1 MSWTAHLPK
10 SEFQNCAQITHY
22 TPCALKGAR
31 HDRAI
36 LLHFVVKG
44 FYLHV
49 MVILFHLRSSL
60 FSSSAGLTCAYLTG
74 RALQVLGFF
83 IAHNFIA
90 HYAVSLFRF
99 VATLCFGT
107 GVAFL
112 FLQGGGGGGGGV
124 SGSSALISA
133 RQLGVSFVNGLLL
146 SAYLVGLFFGLQHA
160 GTVRYAFAVHDRIFQ
175 NVLFTDRP

>member
-1 MSWTAHLPK
+1 MSALPF
-10 SEFQNCAQITHY
+10 SAQYFVFDTY
-22 TPCALKGAR
+22 SSYWKCKLLAPPAR
-31 HDRAI
+31 RP
-36 LLHFVVKG
+36 
-44 FYLHV
+44 
-49 MVILFHLRSSL
+49 R
-60 FSSSAGLTCAYLTG
+60 SSAGLTCAYLTG

-112 FLQGGGGGGGGV
+112 ILQGGGG

-160 GTVRYAFAVHDRIFQ
+160 GTVRCESTHSARIF
-175 NVLFTDRP
+175 